1 MHTTRIGKGSQG
13 EVRKAIHYKT
23 KETRAVKIIDK
34 ALLGKNNWKMI
45 QNEIEI
51 LSSLDHPNIVKIYE
65 YFETKENFYIVMELI
80 KGKPLFKQIKKLRGK
95 ERVIANII
103 HQLLLALNYL
113 RKRSI
118 VHMDLKSENILWCGG
133 EIKLIDFGLSGV
145 LENKTPMKKLMG
157 TRVYIAPEVINENYG
172 VECDVWSA
180 GVILFILLTG
190 KLPFDGKE
198 EKEIFGNILN
208 QKFRVDL
215 DKTKKVSPEGKSLV
229 REMMTYCPKS
239 RPSPEELL
247 KHPFLDKRDRP
258 KINADVLRV
267 IESLHQYRIHNKL
280 QERIFYYF
288 VNHCISSSE
297 LKQVRRTFE
306 FLDQNG
312 DGELSRSELGDGL
325 VRINPDLNNDQLN
338 CLFDLMDVNSDGTIS
353 YTEFVAA
360 AFDKD
365 KLLDEKRIDTFFST
379 ILQNG
384 QSKAGVEDFQAL
396 FGNVENCSVKDIEK
410 GIRKFDTNHDG
421 KLNLMEFG
429 EMMKGLICKK
439 KTKQEERPKGKG
451 KCKGKRKN
459 ARKSAQRKGRK
470 RERPSSTRENSLRK
484 ENDRLVGLVVA
495 FKPAQ
500 KV

>member
-1 MHTTRIGKGSQG
+1 
-13 EVRKAIHYKT
+13 
-23 KETRAVKIIDK
+23 
-34 ALLGKNNWKMI
+34 MI

-80 KGKPLFKQIKKLRGK
+80 RGKPLFKQIKKLRGK
-95 ERVIANII
+95 EPVIANII

-145 LENKTPMKKLMG
+145 LEKKKKMKKLMG

-198 EKEIFGNILN
+198 EKEIFNNILN
-208 QKFRVDL
+208 KRFRVDL
-215 DKTKKVSPEGKSLV
+215 DKTNKVSPEGKSLI
-229 REMMTYCPKS
+229 RDMMTYCPMS

-247 KHPFLDKRDRP
+247 RHPFLDKRDRP
-258 KINADVLRV
+258 KINAELLRV

-325 VRINPDLNNDQLN
+325 VRINPDINNNQLN
-338 CLFDLMDVNSDGTIS
+338 CLFDLMDVNSDGNIS

-360 AFDKD
+360 AFDKENF
-365 KLLDEKRIDTFFST
+365 LDEKRIKIFFDM

-384 QSKAGVEDFQAL
+384 QNKAGVEDFQAL

-410 GIRKFDTNHDG
+410 GISRFDTNHDG
-421 KLNLMEFG
+421 KLNLMEFN
-429 EMMKGLICKK
+429 EMMKDLTWKK
-439 KTKQEERPKGKG
+439 KPKPEAKTKGKG
-451 KCKGKRKN
+451 KGKGKRKKT
-459 ARKSAQRKGRK
+459 RKSAQRKGRN
-470 RERPSSTRENSLRK
+470 REKSASTRENSIRK
-484 ENDRLVGLVVA
+484 ENDCLVNFKVVL
-495 FKPAQ
+495 KPAQ